1 MSRQNYWLIF
11 KYLSVANISLGG
23 LILTS
28 ATLNQNIGLAEE
40 DLLRVN
46 LYRLLARCLSSPID
60 KPFLT
65 ILSNLQGDDTELGQ
79 AFRTLAKSAASINEN
94 DAAEE
99 YQNLF
104 IGLGRGELLPYASYY
119 LTGFLNEKPLA
130 RLRNDMVPLG
140 IERDPEIKEPED
152 HAGALM
158 DMMAGLIDGSFGK
171 SQPLSIQKQFF
182 ENHIAEWTP
191 HFFKDLQAAK
201 EAKFYRP
208 IGLVG
213 ELFIEIEK
221 AAFEM

>member
-1 MSRQNYWLIF
+1 M
-11 KYLSVANISLGG
+11 
-23 LILTS
+23 TS
-28 ATLNQNIGLAEE
+28 SILNQNTGLAEE

-60 KPFLT
+60 KPFLS

-79 AFRTLAKSAASINEN
+79 AFSSLAQNSSDTTEQK
-94 DAAEE
+94 AAEE

-140 IERDPEIKEPED
+140 IERDPESTEPED

-158 DMMAGLIDGSFGK
+158 DMMAGLIDGTFVK
-171 SQPLSIQKQFF
+171 AQPIAAQKQFF
-182 ENHIAEWTP
+182 ESHIAEWTP
-191 HFFKDLQAAK
+191 HFFKDLQTAK
-201 EAKFYRP
+201 EAKLYRS
-208 IGLVG
+208 IGVVG
-213 ELFIEIEK
+213 EMFIEIEK

>member
-1 MSRQNYWLIF
+1 MTNAR
-11 KYLSVANISLGG
+11 NISLGG
-23 LILTS
+23 LILNS
-28 ATLNQNIGLAEE
+28 ATLNQNRVLAEE

-60 KPFLT
+60 KPYLS

-79 AFRTLAKSAASINEN
+79 AFTSLAKSAASADEEQ
-94 DAAEE
+94 AAEE

-130 RLRNDMVPLG
+130 RLRNDMLPLG

-158 DMMAGLIDGSFGK
+158 DMMAGLIDGSFGEP
-171 SQPLSIQKQFF
+171 QALSIQKKFF
-182 ENHIAEWTP
+182 ENHIGEWTP
-191 HFFKDLQAAK
+191 HFFKDLQTAK
-201 EAKFYRP
+201 EARLYRS
-208 IGLVG
+208 IGAVG
-213 ELFIEIEK
+213 EMFIEIEK

>member
-1 MSRQNYWLIF
+1 MTNAR
-11 KYLSVANISLGG
+11 NISLGG
-23 LILTS
+23 LILNS
-28 ATLNQNIGLAEE
+28 ATLNQNRVLAEE

-60 KPFLT
+60 KTYLS

-79 AFRTLAKSAASINEN
+79 AFTSLAKSAASADEEQ
-94 DAAEE
+94 AAEE

-130 RLRNDMVPLG
+130 RLRNDMLPLC

-171 SQPLSIQKQFF
+171 PQTLSIQKKFF
-182 ENHIAEWTP
+182 ENHIGEWTP
-191 HFFKDLQAAK
+191 HFFKDLQTAK
-201 EAKFYRP
+201 EARLYRS
-208 IGLVG
+208 IGAVG
-213 ELFIEIEK
+213 EMFIEIEK